1 MDAMIKKWYIR
12 KKHAPP
18 VVDIVIYDDMD
29 ALLRRSVKTIDDNED
44 EFDDVIEGIVRSLHV
59 QRNLLSGR
67 MIGICKWIER
77 LTVCGFLNLYK
88 NYTLRLVRLV

>member
-44 EFDDVIEGIVRSLHV
+44 EFDDVIEGSTEPARSKE
-59 QRNLLSGR
+59 SF
-67 MIGICKWIER
+67 IW
-77 LTVCGFLNLYK
+77 K
-88 NYTLRLVRLV
+88 NDWDM